1 MFASIS
7 TTSWRFPSTS
17 RSTWTISR
25 CLPQRRRSLLPLVS
39 NPATSSSPSGIGA
52 HLPAPTWSSSSSP
65 AGSTRSSSQASPPM
79 QASSPPRV
87 RVPAWALP
95 SCSSKMPAPART
107 PSINVS
113 SLKISS
119 HVSLAFAPPM
129 RSSPPLP
136 KISAESGGLDPLV
149 WKITAVAVL
158 GSFLSQLDATIV
170 NVSLS
175 SLAVDLHSSITAIQ
189 WVTSGYLLALALM
202 LPLNG
207 WLVERMGAKSLFL
220 WCFSVFTLSSA
231 LCGLAWSANSLI
243 AFRILQGMSGG
254 LMAPMTQMMMA
265 RAAGKHMA
273 RLMGYAAVPILI
285 GPILGPVIA
294 GAILQHASWRWLFL
308 VNVPVGVLAIVL
320 AVLFLPDDREETRS
334 KELDLPGFA
343 LLSPG
348 LVLFLYGSDHLGKR
362 TGLTTLLISIVLL
375 AAFFRMAIR
384 KGDKALI
391 DLQLFKRKTFSASA
405 TTQFMSNGISFAGQM
420 LIPIY
425 LIRACGQS
433 PSATGWL
440 LAPLGVGTI
449 CSYPWMG
456 ALTQRFGIRKVSAG
470 GALLAFAGTL
480 PFLYLASH
488 GLVFAVLGC
497 ALFVRGMGLSAVGIP
512 SISAAYA
519 SVRKRDL
526 PMATTS
532 LNIVQRL
539 GGPTLTTLCATFLGW
554 RLGAA
559 HSSAGLASAFT
570 AAFLLLCV
578 LHTCLFAATLRL
590 PLFIGKVTQQTP
602 AQEAPVILEMMSE

>member
-1 MFASIS
+1 M
-7 TTSWRFPSTS
+7 PK
-17 RSTWTISR
+17 
-25 CLPQRRRSLLPLVS
+25 
-39 NPATSSSPSGIGA
+39 NSSD
-52 HLPAPTWSSSSSP
+52 T
-65 AGSTRSSSQASPPM
+65 
-79 QASSPPRV
+79 V
-87 RVPAWALP
+87 R
-95 SCSSKMPAPART
+95 
-107 PSINVS
+107 
-113 SLKISS
+113 
-119 HVSLAFAPPM
+119 
-129 RSSPPLP
+129 
-136 KISAESGGLDPLV
+136 LDPLV
-149 WKITAVAVL
+149 WKITSVAVL
-158 GSFLSQLDATIV
+158 GSFLAQLDATIV

-175 SLAVDLHSSITAIQ
+175 SLAVDLHSSLTAIQ

-207 WLVERMGAKSLFL
+207 WLVERIGAKSLYL

-334 KELDLPGFA
+334 RELDLPGFA

-348 LVLFLYGSDHLGKR
+348 LVLFLYGSDHLGER
-362 TGLTTLLISIVLL
+362 IGLTALLVSIVLL
-375 AAFFRMAIR
+375 VLFFRMAIR
-384 KGDKALI
+384 KGDRALI
-391 DLQLFKRKTFSASA
+391 DLQLFKSRTFSASA

-440 LAPLGVGTI
+440 LAPLGVGMI

-488 GLVFAVLGC
+488 GLVFAVLAG
-497 ALFVRGMGLSAVGIP
+497 ALFLRGVGLSAVGIP

-519 SVRKRDL
+519 AVRKQDL
-526 PMATTS
+526 PTATTS

-554 RLGAA
+554 RLGMAQSGA
-559 HSSAGLASAFT
+559 SLSSAFT
-570 AAFLLLCV
+570 AAFLLLCG
-578 LHTCLFAATLRL
+578 LHAFLFATALRL
-590 PLFIGKVTQQTP
+590 PLSLDKETEQPLAEQSP
-602 AQEAPVILEMMSE
+602 ALLEMASE

>member
-1 MFASIS
+1 
-7 TTSWRFPSTS
+7 
-17 RSTWTISR
+17 
-25 CLPQRRRSLLPLVS
+25 
-39 NPATSSSPSGIGA
+39 
-52 HLPAPTWSSSSSP
+52 
-65 AGSTRSSSQASPPM
+65 
-79 QASSPPRV
+79 
-87 RVPAWALP
+87 
-95 SCSSKMPAPART
+95 
-107 PSINVS
+107 
-113 SLKISS
+113 
-119 HVSLAFAPPM
+119 M

-136 KISAESGGLDPLV
+136 KSPSESGGLDPLV

-175 SLAVDLHSSITAIQ
+175 SLAVDLHSSLTAIQ

-207 WLVERMGAKSLFL
+207 WLVQRIGAKSLYL
-220 WCFSVFTLSSA
+220 WCFSAFTLSSA

-243 AFRILQGMSGG
+243 AFRVLQGMSGG

-265 RAAGKHMA
+265 RAAGKQMA
-273 RLMGYAAVPILI
+273 RIMGYAAVPVLM

-308 VNVPVGVLAIVL
+308 VNLPVGVLAIVL
-320 AVLFLPDDREETRS
+320 AVLFLPNDREETRS
-334 KELDLPGFA
+334 GELDLPGFA

-348 LVLFLYGSDHLGKR
+348 LVLFLYGSDHLGQR

-391 DLQLFKRKTFSASA
+391 DVQLFSRKTFSASA

-425 LIRACGQS
+425 LIRAGGQS

-440 LAPLGVGTI
+440 LAPLGVGML
-449 CSYPWMG
+449 CSYPWIG

-470 GALLAFAGTL
+470 GAFLAFAATL
-480 PFLYLASH
+480 PFIWLASH
-488 GLVFAVLGC
+488 GLVLTVLAG
-497 ALFVRGMGLSAVGIP
+497 ALFVRGIGLSAVGIP

-519 SVRKRDL
+519 SVRKQDL

-554 RLGAA
+554 RLGMAQ
-559 HSSAGLASAFT
+559 SGAGLSGAFT
-570 AAFLLLCV
+570 AAFVLLCG
-578 LHTCLFAATLRL
+578 LQALLFAAALRL
-590 PLFIGKVTQQTP
+590 PISIDKAMEQ
-602 AQEAPVILEMMSE
+602 PVAEEPSALLELMSE

>member
-1 MFASIS
+1 M
-7 TTSWRFPSTS
+7 
-17 RSTWTISR
+17 
-25 CLPQRRRSLLPLVS
+25 CLPEQLQQSDR
-39 NPATSSSPSGIGA
+39 
-52 HLPAPTWSSSSSP
+52 
-65 AGSTRSSSQASPPM
+65 
-79 QASSPPRV
+79 
-87 RVPAWALP
+87 
-95 SCSSKMPAPART
+95 
-107 PSINVS
+107 
-113 SLKISS
+113 
-119 HVSLAFAPPM
+119 
-129 RSSPPLP
+129 
-136 KISAESGGLDPLV
+136 LDPLV
-149 WKITAVAVL
+149 WKITSVAVI
-158 GSFLSQLDATIV
+158 GSFLSQLDATVV

-175 SLAVDLHSSITAIQ
+175 TLAVELHSSLTAIQ

-207 WLVERMGAKSLFL
+207 WLVERIGAKSLYL

-273 RLMGYAAVPILI
+273 RLMGYAAVPILL

-308 VNVPVGVLAIVL
+308 VNLPVGVLAIVL
-320 AVLFLPDDREETRS
+320 AVLFLPNDREETTSR
-334 KELDLPGFA
+334 ELDLPGFA

-348 LVLFLYGSDHLGKR
+348 LVFFLYGSDHLGRR

-391 DLQLFKRKTFSASA
+391 DLQLFKKKTFSASA

-433 PSATGWL
+433 PSTTGWL
-440 LAPLGVGTI
+440 LAPLGVGMI
-449 CSYPWMG
+449 CSYPWIG
-456 ALTQRFGIRKVSAG
+456 ALTERFGIRKVSAG
-470 GALLAFAGTL
+470 GAFLAFAATL
-480 PFLYLASH
+480 PLIWLASH
-488 GLVFAVLGC
+488 GLVLTVLAG
-497 ALFVRGMGLSAVGIP
+497 ALFVRGIGLSAVGIP

-519 SVRKRDL
+519 SVRKQDL
-526 PMATTS
+526 PMAATS
-532 LNIVQRL
+532 LNILQRL
-539 GGPTLTTLCATFLGW
+539 GGPTLTPLCAPFLGW

-559 HSSAGLASAFT
+559 HSSAGFI
-570 AAFLLLCV
+570 AAFREDFFLFCA
-578 LHTCLFAATLRL
+578 LHVC
-590 PLFIGKVTQQTP
+590 
-602 AQEAPVILEMMSE
+602 